1 MGTCMFPA
9 CVSAIPF
16 ECSCTDRNNPS
27 KHNSCDRLATNE
39 GSRKESE
46 VQGNEP
52 SNRSLPLAWTCQQ
65 ILFSNRYRDEYT
77 VQGVTSRVQGR
88 VQYVLHRSPRGN
100 SHLQSVYRG

>member
-1 MGTCMFPA
+1 MFPA

-16 ECSCTDRNNPS
+16 ECSCADRDNPS

-52 SNRSLPLAWTCQQ
+52 SNRSQSLAWTCQQ
-65 ILFSNRYRDEYT
+65 ILLTNRYRDEYT

-88 VQYVLHRSPRGN
+88 VQYVLHRSPRGD
-100 SHLQSVYRG
+100 SHIQSVDRS